1 MATKKIEEIKRGSKY
16 EPFIAK
22 AYNLKIGES
31 FIVRR
36 TKGDPDIYKLR
47 YRLSAVVRNQ
57 LNPDLE
63 DYGCRISLRVLDAQN
78 ISVDCVDL

>member
-1 MATKKIEEIKRGSKY
+1 M
-16 EPFIAK
+16 IAVG
-22 AYNLKIGES
+22 I
-31 FIVRR
+31 
-36 TKGDPDIYKLR
+36 DPDLHNTGI
-47 YRLSAVVRNQ
+47 AVVRNQ